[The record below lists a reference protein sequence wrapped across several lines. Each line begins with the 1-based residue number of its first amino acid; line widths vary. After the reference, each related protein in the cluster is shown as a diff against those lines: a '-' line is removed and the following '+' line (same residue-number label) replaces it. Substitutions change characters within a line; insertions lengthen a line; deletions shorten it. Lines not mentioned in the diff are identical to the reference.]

1 MIMQQLII
9 NITNESKARSL
20 INFLKQLDFIKIE
33 GINTEKQILEFQS
46 EISKSIKD
54 LKEHKISS
62 WKNKKLT
69 LKNA

>member
-1 MIMQQLII
+1 MQQLII

-33 GINTEKQILEFQS
+33 KVSTEKQLLECQS
-46 EISKSIKD
+46 EISESFKD
-54 LKEHKISS
+54 LKEQNVSS